1 MVKFQ
6 IITNRR
12 HQNQN
17 HLFAYTDSGLQGHK
31 SCKYLLKMS
40 TQKVSAGSERQ
51 DQSEDTH
58 NHALQGQLAVHLEL
72 IGGRHTFAGI
82 EEHV

>member
-6 IITNRR
+6 IITNRM

-17 HLFAYTDSGLQGHK
+17 HLFAYTDCGLSGHK
-31 SCKYLLKMS
+31 SFKYLLKTS
-40 TQKVSAGSERQ
+40 TRKVSAESERQ

-58 NHALQGQLAVHLEL
+58 NHPVQGQLAVHLEL
-72 IGGRHTFAGI
+72 IGGRHTFAGV